1 MIGPGQVYR
10 RPCDATVAAEKRE
23 KEAGQP
29 TPWDVAFR
37 EGARSRDRE
46 LGKLRA
52 EQRGRAEQ
60 AEGAVDR
67 VRAVCARLKANAVNV
82 DGEPYTSSD
91 ERLLRVIERI
101 LAALDPQEI
110 R

>member
-1 MIGPGQVYR
+1 MIEPGQVYR
-10 RPCDATVAAEKRE
+10 RPGDATVAAEKRE

-46 LGKLRA
+46 LGKLRDELAKALTEA
-52 EQRGRAEQ
+52 EA
-60 AEGAVDR
+60 AADR
-67 VRAVCARLKANAVNV
+67 VRAACARLKANAVNV

-101 LAALDPQEI
+101 LAALDPQED
-110 R
+110 